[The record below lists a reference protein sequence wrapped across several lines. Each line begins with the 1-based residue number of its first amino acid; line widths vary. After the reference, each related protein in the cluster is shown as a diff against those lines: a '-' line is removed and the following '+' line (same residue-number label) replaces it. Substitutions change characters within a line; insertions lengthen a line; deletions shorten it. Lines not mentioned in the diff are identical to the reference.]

1 MASDYLLE
9 LDGIKGES
17 RDRRHPSSIEISS
30 WSWGASN
37 AGSTGGGSGGGTGKV
52 VFQDFHFTKRC
63 DSTSPQLF
71 LRCATGEHIKKAVL
85 FVRKTGGGGSEYMK
99 VTMEDLLVSSY
110 KASAEQPGDGMD
122 SIEMSFSQITF
133 EGTSPGG
140 GGSGA

>member
-52 VFQDFHFTKRC
+52 VFQDFHFTKR
-63 DSTSPQLF
+63 
-71 LRCATGEHIKKAVL
+71 
-85 FVRKTGGGGSEYMK
+85 
-99 VTMEDLLVSSY
+99 
-110 KASAEQPGDGMD
+110 
-122 SIEMSFSQITF
+122 
-133 EGTSPGG
+133 
-140 GGSGA
+140 